1 MICVGIYRKIKT
13 FFSASGVRFSDG
25 QNGRAST
32 QENLRTKPHIS
43 IRSSH
48 RVKQRSSPN
57 VTVLVV
63 VG

>member
-32 QENLRTKPHIS
+32 QENIRTKPTFQYALATG
-43 IRSSH
+43 SS
-48 RVKQRSSPN
+48 KGAPLTSQFS
-57 VTVLVV
+57 
-63 VG
+63 